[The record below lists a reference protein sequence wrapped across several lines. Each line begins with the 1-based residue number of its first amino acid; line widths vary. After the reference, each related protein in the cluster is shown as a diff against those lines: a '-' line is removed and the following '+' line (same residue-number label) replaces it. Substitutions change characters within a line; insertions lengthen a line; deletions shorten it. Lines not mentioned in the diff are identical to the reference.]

1 MKTRMSPA
9 RRRYAFRL
17 AASMAGYVI
26 TLALAITFVRD
37 GGISGPLAWLLA
49 LLPGLCV
56 ASVFWAF
63 GRLLVEETD
72 EYQRLLLVRQ
82 SLIATGFTLTI
93 ATLWGF
99 LEMFGLVPHVDAF
112 YLVVLWFLGLGIGG
126 CFNGT
131 GCSLCNN
138 GESESP

>member
-1 MKTRMSPA
+1 MTRCSSPA
-9 RRRYAFRL
+9 ARRYARRL
-17 AASMAGYVI
+17 FVAMAAYLV
-26 TLALAITFVRD
+26 TLALAVAFVRD
-37 GGISGPLAWLLA
+37 GGVTGPLAWLLA

-72 EYQRLLLVRQ
+72 EYQRMLLVRQ

-99 LEMFGLVPHVDAF
+99 LEMFGLVPHVDVF
-112 YLVVLWFLGLGIGG
+112 YLVVLWFLGLGIGSCYNCAAG
-126 CFNGT
+126 
-131 GCSLCNN
+131 SSSHE
-138 GESESP
+138 GEGA

>member
-1 MKTRMSPA
+1 MATRMSPA
-9 RRRYAFRL
+9 KRRYTLRL
-17 AASMAGYVI
+17 AAGMAGYVI

-37 GGISGPLAWLLA
+37 GGVTGPLAWLLA

-72 EYQRLLLVRQ
+72 EYQRMLLVRQ
-82 SLIATGFTLTI
+82 SLIATGFTMTV

-99 LEMFGLVPHVDAF
+99 LEMFALVPRVDVF
-112 YLVVLWFLGLGIGG
+112 YLVVLWYLGLGIGG
-126 CFNGT
+126 CFNGSISS
-131 GCSLCNN
+131 CK
-138 GESESP
+138 SEGA

>member
-63 GRLLVEETD
+63 GRLLVEESD

-82 SLIATGFTLTI
+82 SLVATGFTLTV

-99 LEMFGLVPHVDAF
+99 LEMFGLVPHVDVF
-112 YLVVLWFLGLGIGG
+112 YLVVLWYLGLGIGG
-126 CFNGT
+126 CFNGAS
-131 GCSLCNN
+131 GACGSG